1 MADYIDGT
9 TYKIALA
16 EDQLITLFEDRP
28 EGLIATLVFGDPN
41 QEQDTDAV
49 IAAQREVVEQVVAAA
64 NLAPRLQA
72 ALIEIVDNYGDSDR
86 ATHEAIANARAL
98 INKIRGA

>member
-16 EDQLITLFEDRP
+16 DDQLITLFEDRP
-28 EGLIATLVFGDPN
+28 ESLVATLVFGGPT
-41 QEQDTDAV
+41 QLHDTDAV

-64 NLAPRLQA
+64 NLAPQMQA
-72 ALIEIVDNYGDSDR
+72 ILVAIADTVHGSPDRDR
-86 ATHEAIANARAL
+86 AIYDAMRMVA
-98 INKIRGA
+98 KIRGA

>member
-16 EDQLITLFEDRP
+16 DDQLITLFEDRP
-28 EGLIATLVFGDPN
+28 ESLVATLVFGDPT
-41 QEQDTDAV
+41 QLHDTDAV

-64 NLAPRLQA
+64 NLAPQMQA
-72 ALIEIVDNYGDSDR
+72 ILV
-86 ATHEAIANARAL
+86 AIADAVTHQELRVAVDSACRL
-98 INKIRGA
+98 VNKIRGA